1 MRISD
6 WSSDVCSSDLASA
19 KINGFHFS
27 TVQKIIPKENFLSQ
41 GLQHLITI
49 FQRGT
54 EVEITVMTGF
64 LAKRDMNVSACHATK
79 RSKERSVEK
88 GGVSTC
94 RTRWAP
100 VHEKKKRAQITDTI
114 I

>member
-27 TVQKIIPKENFLSQ
+27 TVQKINPKENFLSQ

-64 LAKRDMNVSACHATK
+64 LAKRDMNVYACHA
-79 RSKERSVEK
+79 
-88 GGVSTC
+88 
-94 RTRWAP
+94 
-100 VHEKKKRAQITDTI
+100 KKLGISCVIKIAGFARGIKSFRISFCQG
-114 I
+114 